1 MLKAAESR
9 NSVGAG
15 AQYNIGRAFYQV
27 KTIVSCN
34 YSASLITGYCYITHL
49 YTSANQ

>member
-1 MLKAAESR
+1 MLKAAQSG

-27 KTIVSCN
+27 SDYIYLVTHADLSR
-34 YSASLITGYCYITHL
+34 LMRTGYD
-49 YTSANQ
+49 

>member
-1 MLKAAESR
+1 MLKAAQYG

-27 KTIVSCN
+27 NRCPCVAD
-34 YSASLITGYCYITHL
+34 SAICVYKHSTLPTKSKVIH
-49 YTSANQ
+49 